1 MLKLTSA
8 EKAQRREMKMG
19 MSMLGGLVL
28 SFPDYGITVALA
40 PACEGQGKTDFAHVA
55 VAYCSEH
62 DEFKRKRGEFE
73 ALTRFDTEFFPLRW
87 PDGLSL
93 ETLAENV
100 AIWFSDPY

>member
-55 VAYCSEH
+55 VA
-62 DEFKRKRGEFE
+62 
-73 ALTRFDTEFFPLRW
+73 
-87 PDGLSL
+87 
-93 ETLAENV
+93 
-100 AIWFSDPY
+100 